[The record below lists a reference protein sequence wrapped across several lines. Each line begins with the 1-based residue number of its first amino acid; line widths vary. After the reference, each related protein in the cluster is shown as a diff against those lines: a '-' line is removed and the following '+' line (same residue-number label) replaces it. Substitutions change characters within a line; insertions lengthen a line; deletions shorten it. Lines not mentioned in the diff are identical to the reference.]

1 VPVAWPHSISTF
13 VRAVLV
19 GMVLAGFTAMM
30 LGVQCVAVRNV
41 SVMTCLFM
49 IAGFMMSRGFAV
61 MFGCGFMMIGSFMM
75 MIGAFV
81 CHRYVSCQEMNFEVH
96 AYATGD
102 L

>member
-1 VPVAWPHSISTF
+1 MG
-13 VRAVLV
+13 AVLV
-19 GMVLAGFTAMM
+19 GMVLAGLM
-30 LGVQCVAVRNV
+30 V
-41 SVMTCLFM
+41 SG
-49 IAGFMMSRGFAV
+49 GFV
-61 MFGCGFMMIGSFMM
+61 MIGSFMM